1 MSERKNDFIELT
13 NEHGYKVLINQSQIA
28 SIQRTD
34 YKNYS
39 GVIFFANGEGSYVK
53 ETYEEIKSMLLGE
66 KAERENPRPLT
77 LDELQEMVDT
87 REWAWVEMNF
97 GTVGWCKPFQK
108 YPLSMKNVDGG
119 YVTERD
125 FERGFIEGAYRY
137 PPKEGDKF

>member
-1 MSERKNDFIELT
+1 MSMGNDEAIS
-13 NEHGYKVLINQSQIA
+13 VLQNR
-28 SIQRTD
+28 IQYPESD
-34 YKNYS
+34 
-39 GVIFFANGEGSYVK
+39 
-53 ETYEEIKSMLLGE
+53 TYGGMCEAEYQQEAVEVAISALRE
-66 KAERENPRPLT
+66 KAERENPQPLT
-77 LDELQEMVDT
+77 LDELQEMADT

-137 PPKEGDKF
+137 PPKEGDKL

>member
-1 MSERKNDFIELT
+1 MNEIERAIKDFENFKQAGYTHCELPSSWHIELAISA
-13 NEHGYKVLINQSQIA
+13 L
-28 SIQRTD
+28 R
-34 YKNYS
+34 
-39 GVIFFANGEGSYVK
+39 
-53 ETYEEIKSMLLGE
+53 E
-66 KAERENPRPLT
+66 KQERENPQPLT
-77 LDELQEMVDT
+77 LDELQEMADT

-137 PPKEGDKF
+137 PPKEGDKL